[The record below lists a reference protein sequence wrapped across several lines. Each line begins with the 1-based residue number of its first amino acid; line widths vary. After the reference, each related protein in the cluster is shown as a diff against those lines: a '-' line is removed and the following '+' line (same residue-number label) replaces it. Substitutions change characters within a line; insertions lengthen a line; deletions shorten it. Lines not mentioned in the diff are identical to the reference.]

1 MSIPSSVITTE
12 APPGPGAAR
21 DVHVETPEDSAEPHL
36 TALPHVATGPRAAL
50 VSLETSVAQMGPTRT
65 VRTWKTINHNH
76 GFDCPSCAWA
86 DPPGKRSRFEFCEN
100 GAKAVADDAT
110 LTRVGADFFGRHSVE
125 ELSRRPDHWLNA
137 QGRLTEPMVLRP
149 GRLHYEPIAWD
160 EAFALIAAELN
171 ELASPNEAIF
181 YTSGKITNE
190 PAFLLQLFA
199 RQFGTNNLPDCSNM
213 CHESSGLGLNHAL
226 GEGKSTVTLEDLEG
240 ADCIVIAGQNPGT
253 NHPRM
258 LTALQNAK
266 RRGATIIAVNPMREV
281 GLLRFKHPQEPLH
294 WLGHGTQIAD
304 HYLQIR
310 INGDVPLFKGL
321 SKAML
326 DAEAA
331 APGTVLDRQFIA
343 DYTNG
348 FEAFADG
355 IRATRWADI
364 VEQSGIDE
372 ATIREIGGR
381 LARSRGTV
389 VCWAMGLTQHRNAVD
404 NVREV
409 INMLLMRGDIGRPYS
424 GAMCVRGH
432 SNVQGDRTMGIWEQ
446 MGAPFLDALGREF
459 QFDPPRDKGHDT
471 VEAIDAMVK
480 GYAKVF
486 VSFGGNFLSATP
498 DTHVVARGLQQCRLT
513 VGVQTKLNRSHLV
526 TGETALLLPC
536 LGRTDRDVQA
546 SGVQSTTVE
555 NTINMVSMSEGQFDP
570 PAETILSDVTII
582 AGMAKATL
590 GSRSTVDW
598 DWLIADYDRIRD
610 AVARIVPGFE
620 DFNRRVREGDGFY
633 APCPAKQRVFPTPSG
648 KAEFGVTELRPVPLD
663 PDQYL
668 MMTVRAHDQF
678 NTTIYGLDDRYRGVH
693 GGRRVIFMNAEDAA
707 AAGFHKGDLVDITSH
722 FRNETRT
729 VRRFEVVPYDLPRRC
744 TATYFPETNPL
755 VALRSTAEG
764 SCTPTYKSTVI
775 TLVRATPARMA

>member
-1 MSIPSSVITTE
+1 
-12 APPGPGAAR
+12 
-21 DVHVETPEDSAEPHL
+21 
-36 TALPHVATGPRAAL
+36 VATGPRAAL
-50 VSLETSVAQMGPTRT
+50 VSLETSLAQMGLTRT
-65 VRTWKTINHNH
+65 VQTWKTINHNH

-86 DPPGKRSRFEFCEN
+86 DPQGERSRFEFCES

-110 LTRVGADFFGRHSVE
+110 LRRVGADFFSRHSVE

-149 GRLHYEPIAWD
+149 GHVHYEPIAWD
-160 EAFALIAAELN
+160 AAFALVAAELN
-171 ELASPNEAIF
+171 DLASPNEAIF

-190 PAFLLQLFA
+190 PAFLFQLFA

-294 WLGHGTQIAD
+294 WLGSGTQIAD

-310 INGDVPLFKGL
+310 INGDVALFKGL

-348 FEAFADG
+348 FEAFTES
-355 IRATRWADI
+355 IRATCWADI

-389 VCWAMGLTQHRNAVD
+389 ICWAMGLTQHRNAVD

-409 INMLLMRGDIGRPYS
+409 INLLLLRGDIGRPYS

-446 MGAPFLDALGREF
+446 PREAFLEALDRELGIRA
-459 QFDPPRDKGHDT
+459 PRDHGYDSTECLHAMHDGR
-471 VEAIDAMVK
+471 V
-480 GYAKVF
+480 KVF
-486 VSFGGNFLSATP
+486 FGISGNLLSAAP
-498 DTHVVARGLQQCRLT
+498 DTHYAAEAFSRCNLVTYVS
-513 VGVQTKLNRSHLV
+513 TKLNRNHLV
-526 TGETALLLPC
+526 TGKQALILPC
-536 LGRTDRDVQA
+536 IGRAEREIQGGQLQLSSAED
-546 SGVQSTTVE
+546 
-555 NTINMVSMSEGQFDP
+555 SMGIVNPTRGSFDP
-570 PAETILSDVTII
+570 ISEHLLSDVEILVRLAAVTF
-582 AGMAKATL
+582 GDE
-590 GSRSTVDW
+590 SPVDW
-598 DWLIADYDRIRD
+598 KAMLQHD
-610 AVARIVPGFE
+610 
-620 DFNRRVREGDGFY
+620 RVREHIERVIPGFDDFNVRLRKGPFY
-633 APCPAKQRVFPTPSG
+633 LPNGARERQFHTSDG
-648 KAEFGVTELRPVPLD
+648 KAHFSVCGLPDHALGPKEL
-663 PDQYL
+663 L
-668 MMTVRAHDQF
+668 MTTVRSHDQF
-678 NTTIYGLDDRYRGVH
+678 NTTIYGLDDRYRGIF
-693 GGRRVIFMNAEDAA
+693 GGRRVILLNEADMKELGVT
-707 AAGFHKGDLVDITSH
+707 AGEWVDITSH
-722 FRNETRT
+722 FEGE
-729 VRRFEVVPYDLPRRC
+729 RRVAPRFKVVPYPIARKSA
-744 TATYFPETNPL
+744 ATYYPEANVL
-755 VALRSTAEG
+755 VPVRSVANR
-764 SCTPTYKSTVI
+764 SNQPAHKCVRI
-775 TLVRATPARMA
+775 TLSPSERRALPE